1 MLKNGT
7 IHTDKAQQGIFA
19 GCARC
24 APAAVVRWQ
33 RSSSKGNFDMYD
45 NETEDAWAGENTSR
59 SGEEGLRGVVLAQL
73 PDLQEEEQDIEGSS
87 PARRE
92 GRLLSA
98 RLSRRLLVGAGLLL
112 VLVAVVP
119 FLFNGSGGDWQN
131 RRPAPNA
138 DLAPV
143 YDTSAVPAT
152 TEQSAQSGSVPQES
166 LPTYDASSEGGMKID
181 IPDIP
186 KIPGLGMQSPSA
198 HRPSAEQAGR
208 HGTTAPALQRYPRAD
223 ANRARSLGGQSPAV
237 ADYRSI
243 DQSASRRIELP
254 LQPGVAR
261 LEGTIEKITHR
272 PTYDKSRPG
281 VY

>member
-1 MLKNGT
+1 MN
-7 IHTDKAQQGIFA
+7 
-19 GCARC
+19 
-24 APAAVVRWQ
+24 
-33 RSSSKGNFDMYD
+33 D
-45 NETEDAWAGENTSR
+45 NETEDGWAGENTSR
-59 SGEEGLRGVVLAQL
+59 SGEEGSRGVVLAQL
-73 PDLQEEEQDIEGSS
+73 PDLQEEEQDIEGCS

-92 GRLLSA
+92 GRLLST
-98 RLSRRLLVGAGLLL
+98 RLSRRLLVGACVLLP
-112 VLVAVVP
+112 LVAVVTY
-119 FLFNGSGGDWQN
+119 LFNGSSNDWEN

-138 DLAPV
+138 DLAPASP
-143 YDTSAVPAT
+143 YSVPAT
-152 TEQSAQSGSVPQES
+152 TVQSAQSGSAPQES
-166 LPTYDASSEGGMKID
+166 LPTYDAASEGGMKID

-208 HGTTAPALQRYPRAD
+208 HGTTNPAPQRYPRAD
-223 ANRARSLGGQSPAV
+223 ANQAKSLGGQSAAV

-243 DQSASRRIELP
+243 DQSANRRIELP